1 MAVLR
6 AGYLLLGRELQRL
19 LGDLADPVEALVT
32 LEGVDIVVDL
42 GRHLRGGALG
52 QRAGVA
58 ALGAQPAPRVD
69 VPAQLV
75 EPRLGRAG
83 GGRRRV
89 VRTVRRDV
97 LDVDQRLEQGVR
109 ARAHRDNA
117 RQPPTALSETQ

>member
-1 MAVLR
+1 MGMAVLR
-6 AGYLLLGRELQRL
+6 AGYLLLGRELERL

-32 LEGVDIVVDL
+32 LEGVHVDL

-83 GGRRRV
+83 GGRDRV
-89 VRTVRRDV
+89 VRAVRRDV

-117 RQPPTALSETQ
+117 RQPL